1 MGRKSS
7 CLALLLYSAVPIP
20 NSEAA
25 NSNGGKSRRRHI
37 HQELINIVVRDAV
50 QMLFDSLP
58 QSEIAAAAAC
68 PPPPNTP
75 SAVSNGQPS
84 SVFTFP
90 PPPTSDEIAS
100 QLIRRKDGNEADDSN
115 SDSDCDIS
123 AADFPVELKPV
134 QRRKRGRVCSFSNS
148 SAAVRRV
155 PHKKQ
160 CHVTPPKSNTDDLSD
175 DNDCLSMTSCQ
186 SRLSVTATTPPTYS
200 RQTVY
205 TARQSH
211 KVTAIPPTN
220 YDQVDYH
227 RTIPSTSDQWK
238 NLGKDLNTI
247 ATKFTTTIPA
257 EYSTRKVVDSPS
269 SSRSSA
275 GSLIPANMITV
286 AVNIFLWKLL
296 KKWFD

>member
-20 NSEAA
+20 NSETA
-25 NSNGGKSRRRHI
+25 NSGGKSRRRHI

-75 SAVSNGQPS
+75 SAVSSNGQPPS
-84 SVFTFP
+84 TVFTFP

-100 QLIRRKDGNEADDSN
+100 QIIRRKDGNEADDSN

-160 CHVTPPKSNTDDLSD
+160 CHVTPPPKNNDDLSD

-186 SRLSVTATTPPTYS
+186 SRLSVTATTPTTYS

-247 ATKFTTTIPA
+247 ATKFTTTIP
-257 EYSTRKVVDSPS
+257 EYSRKVVDKP

>member
-20 NSEAA
+20 NSETD
-25 NSNGGKSRRRHI
+25 NSGSRTAGGRRRHI

-50 QMLFDSLP
+50 QMLFESLP
-58 QSEIAAAAAC
+58 PSEIAAAGC

-75 SAVSNGQPS
+75 SAVSNGQPKT
-84 SVFTFP
+84 VFTFP

-100 QLIRRKDGNEADDSN
+100 QLILRRKDGNEADDSN

-123 AADFPVELKPV
+123 YSAATPVELKPV
-134 QRRKRGRVCSFSNS
+134 QRRKRNRVCSFSNS

-160 CHVTPPKSNTDDLSD
+160 CHVTPPPPKNNDDDLS
-175 DNDCLSMTSCQ
+175 DNDCLSMTSCE
-186 SRLSVTATTPPTYS
+186 SRLSVTATTPTYR
-200 RQTVY
+200 RQSIY
-205 TARQSH
+205 TARQTQ

-220 YDQVDYH
+220 CDQVDYH
-227 RTIPSTSDQWK
+227 STIPSSSDQWK

-247 ATKFTTTIPA
+247 ATKFTTTIPK
-257 EYSTRKVVDSPS
+257 YSKRKVSEKAS
-269 SSRSSA
+269 SSA

-286 AVNIFLWKLL
+286 AVNIFLWKML